1 MGNIAGLRLGNV
13 GAVIKVS
20 HIQHNEVPQLVEP
33 ELAFDSYDFHSN
45 NPVKMFAKMAKI
57 GINISLGRT
66 FGLSVLNDL
75 TKKIIQ

>member
-1 MGNIAGLRLGNV
+1 MT
-13 GAVIKVS
+13 KES
-20 HIQHNEVPQLVEP
+20 YTQHNEVSQLVEP

-45 NPVKMFAKMAKI
+45 NLDKMFAKMAKI

-66 FGLSVLNDL
+66 FGRSVLNDL